1 LAVSCHGTRF
11 EGKVHAVKIEYDAT
25 GSIIVQQTA
34 GTGFT
39 AATHTDRGQ
48 VTYGTLTL
56 TARYP
61 GTDLNGT
68 AVRFTAAGTQ
78 LYLELLAPTTAAVQK
93 TTVASNTTAGVVVA
107 AINAA
112 FGGTVLASTTNPAA
126 IVAPGTATLANGIDP
141 TISKN
146 AQFKYPS
153 VTSGG
158 LFYFDQREN
167 YVITQIEATFTV
179 GGATPIAI
187 DLVNLD
193 DGLMPITTETGPLYA
208 GSMTVATPGVT
219 ISDVKFQ
226 LLMNRA
232 LRVQIAA
239 PGIVRVQVRREAPQP
254 ML

>member
-1 LAVSCHGTRF
+1 M
-11 EGKVHAVKIEYDAT
+11 KIEYDAT

-34 GTGFT
+34 GTGFN
-39 AATHTDRGQ
+39 AATHTDRARA
-48 VTYGTLTL
+48 TYGTLTL
-56 TARYP
+56 TARRP
-61 GTDLNGT
+61 GTDTNNTLLL
-68 AVRFTAAGTQ
+68 FTSVGGMVQ
-78 LYLELLAPTTAAVQK
+78 VDLIAPVTGQVLKTVVATSTTEAAV
-93 TTVASNTTAGVVVA
+93 AA
-107 AINAA
+107 AINASFSA
-112 FGGTVLASTTNPAA
+112 TVRASTSVPAA
-126 IVAPGTATLANGIDP
+126 VVASGSATLLGGLDP
-141 TISKN
+141 TIVGNS
-146 AQFKYPS
+146 QFKYPS
-153 VTSGG
+153 VTHGG

-179 GGATPIAI
+179 GGATPISI

-193 DGLMPITTETGPLYA
+193 EGLVPITTETGPLYA

-226 LLMNRA
+226 LMTFRA